1 MRAQT
6 PQAFHL
12 DVIRAAYERAL
23 KSGNVAATDDCGI
36 LHKYMPEVAICIVE
50 GEEANRKIT
59 YKGDLKVES

>member
-23 KSGNVAATDDCGI
+23 ASGAVAATDDCGI